1 VRCDANFLI
10 EFSRTP
16 DHVAAHVPLRQPVR
30 MGPLTACPEYFP
42 STDKQKGGQA
52 MSLPKE
58 KLVALYRNMLLVR
71 AMESTHGKLLQEGKL
86 QLMGHFGT
94 GQEAVAI
101 GITGP
106 LTQEDI
112 LFGTHRGVGEF
123 IGKGMTPRDIWM
135 EYLGKKSGPCK
146 GKGTLHLA
154 DKRLNIPGL
163 VSSLGADF
171 SMAVGTALASK
182 MRKTRQVTMYYVG
195 EGTCNQ
201 ADAHPSMCMAALWQ
215 LPVVFAVCTNQ
226 FCELSYMCEHYP
238 TADVAPRAAG
248 YGIPY
253 EIVDGQDVEVTYEAA
268 ARAVDHAR
276 SGKGPYLVEY
286 KTFRMAT
293 HFTGDP
299 GHYVNPKDR
308 EQWAE
313 RDPIELCRKKLVDG
327 GLLAADQE
335 QALRREVQTQVDEA
349 VQAAFAAENPT
360 VADLFE
366 DLYSG
371 KGVL

>member
-1 VRCDANFLI
+1 MK
-10 EFSRTP
+10 
-16 DHVAAHVPLRQPVR
+16 QPYMV
-30 MGPLTACPEYFP
+30 E
-42 STDKQKGGQA
+42 GGQTMPLA
-52 MSLPKE
+52 KD
-58 KLVALYRNMLLVR
+58 KLLELYRKMLLVR
-71 AMESTHGKLLQEGKL
+71 TMEETHGKLLKEGKL

-94 GQEAVAI
+94 GQEAVSV

-106 LTQEDI
+106 LRQEDI

-123 IGKGMTPRDIWM
+123 IGKGMSPKDIWH
-135 EYLGKKSGPCK
+135 EYLGKKTGLCK

-154 DKRLNIPGL
+154 DKKNNIPGL

-182 MRKTRQVTMYYVG
+182 MRKTNQVTLYSVG

-201 ADAHPSMCMAALWQ
+201 ADAHPSMCMAALWK
-215 LPVVFAVCTNQ
+215 LPVFFAVATNQ

-238 TADVAPRAAG
+238 TQDVAPRAAG

-253 EIVDGQDVEVTYEAA
+253 EIVEGQDVEVVYEAA
-268 ARAVDHAR
+268 QKAIEHAR
-276 SGKGPYLVEY
+276 SGKGPYLIEY

-299 GHYVNPKDR
+299 GTYVNPKDL
-308 EQWAE
+308 EEWAKK
-313 RDPIELCRKKLVDG
+313 DPIDLCRKKLMDRGMMTAAEDQKLRGEVQAQVDG
-327 GLLAADQE
+327 VILGALAAPD
-335 QALRREVQTQVDEA
+335 
-349 VQAAFAAENPT
+349 PT
-360 VADLFE
+360 AQDLFE
-366 DLYSG
+366 GLYSG